1 MNDINFQTEQ
11 TFKFLAISGILLVLS
26 SFFSS
31 GLVFINVI
39 LINLI
44 DSISSHSVLKFFLSL
59 FVNSFQSS
67 LFIVIFIKWL
77 LITAAFGCIYL
88 SLRLFPSY
96 EEKFIVIPKLSK
108 KNRYF
113 TLDLMKNSFLFLTI
127 ISLILTILAITLPHV
142 NSRTVETLDIII
154 HILLFIIA
162 FVHLFVFINFTTFLE
177 KSTSPVL
184 KNVSLG
190 KNEKRFL
197 LSFAFIYFFD
207 RLTLLILILIKEFS
221 NLTNS
226 TKRILDASQNITTEV
241 LFTVILVIIGHI
253 FIRIFHSNKE
263 IILHQK
269 AKEEPLPPLTNSDI

>member
-142 NSRTVETLDIII
+142 SSRTVETLDIII

-184 KNVSLG
+184 KNVSFG

>member
-142 NSRTVETLDIII
+142 SSRTVETLDIII